1 MSDTYAPETDG
12 NKASNGTQ
20 GSSEGRKARVRFGV
34 QPHQTVP
41 HEWAERML
49 MRLFQTNR
57 ATFGKMLQHAAGVAD
72 DE

>member
-1 MSDTYAPETDG
+1 VNDVYTPETDG
-12 NKASNGTQ
+12 NTTGNGTKD
-20 GSSEGRKARVRFGV
+20 GAEGRKARVRFG
-34 QPHQTVP
+34 PKAHQTVP

-57 ATFGKMLQHAAGVAD
+57 AVFGKTLQHAAGVAD